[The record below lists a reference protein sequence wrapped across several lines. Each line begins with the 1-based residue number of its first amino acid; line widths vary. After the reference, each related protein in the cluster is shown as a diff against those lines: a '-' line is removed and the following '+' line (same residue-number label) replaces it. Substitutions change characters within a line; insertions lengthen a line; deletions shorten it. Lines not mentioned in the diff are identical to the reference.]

1 MWRIIFQLQL
11 PLHFIYNKAKNL
23 AEEPLHCST
32 GGDGRVV
39 SDEELGE
46 DLVAHESTVAQVF
59 FLGGPSSQLLTSFVA
74 FVLRT
79 LREEPVVAR
88 VKLSNQS
95 VHSTSSVF
103 DQKLRALPPS
113 K

>member
-1 MWRIIFQLQL
+1 MAVLYLMKSLARILS
-11 PLHFIYNKAKNL
+11 PMKAQSL
-23 AEEPLHCST
+23 RS
-32 GGDGRVV
+32 
-39 SDEELGE
+39 
-46 DLVAHESTVAQVF
+46 F
-59 FLGGPSSQLLTSFVA
+59 FLGGPSSQALTSFVA

-79 LREEPVVAR
+79 LREEPVVAG

-103 DQKLRALPPS
+103 DHIGRIYRPNFREKKFFFRENCVPCPPS